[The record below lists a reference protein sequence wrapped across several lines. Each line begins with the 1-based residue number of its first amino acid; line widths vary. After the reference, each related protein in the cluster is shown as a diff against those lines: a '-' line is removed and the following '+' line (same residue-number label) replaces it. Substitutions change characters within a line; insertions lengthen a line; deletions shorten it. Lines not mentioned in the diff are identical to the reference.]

1 MAGSLAQ
8 KCFETAVNASL
19 QFKAVN
25 STGTLLKSPLITH
38 QENSN
43 MLKYHSRKWQKIN
56 LALLIGGLL
65 FCVMLGPIYL
75 IQGPKAMSLNVEFTD
90 QVSNFGTRSGYVMV
104 LFAKQAAG
112 YELSMERDDFAEQI
126 GNLAAAWKSGKP
138 VNVVLERGVQI
149 RSISAHSDKALK
161 STK

>member
-1 MAGSLAQ
+1 
-8 KCFETAVNASL
+8 
-19 QFKAVN
+19 
-25 STGTLLKSPLITH
+25 
-38 QENSN
+38 

-90 QVSNFGTRSGYVMV
+90 RVTDFGTDSGYVSV
-104 LFAKQAAG
+104 LFSHQAAG
-112 YELSMERDDFAEQI
+112 YKISMERDDFAEQI

-138 VNVVLERGVQI
+138 VKVVVGGVEI
-149 RSISAHSDKALK
+149 HSISTHSDKALK